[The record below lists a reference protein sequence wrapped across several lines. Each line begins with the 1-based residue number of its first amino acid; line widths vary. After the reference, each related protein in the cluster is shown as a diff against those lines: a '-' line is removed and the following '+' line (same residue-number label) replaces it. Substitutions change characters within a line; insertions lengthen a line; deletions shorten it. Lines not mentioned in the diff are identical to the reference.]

1 MKKPQ
6 LSIRRKKP
14 LMGMGRARI
23 DGTAAPSPA
32 TSRRAFVAGLR
43 QKF

>member
-6 LSIRRKKP
+6 LSNRRKKP
-14 LMGMGRARI
+14 LVGIGRARI

-32 TSRRAFVAGLR
+32 TPLRAFVAGLR